1 MEFGLDAGTV
11 ELAAAQGQ
19 ARGGR
24 SREVR
29 LKAPVGVR
37 AHASSSRQTED
48 VGALLEIS
56 TAVWTLAAEVKE
68 VEAERGFPAPAQ
80 DPRLFRDFQDLSE
93 PLDAIELLRRARAA
107 AGGPLANLGDRQRRR
122 ATDGTIPTGGGAG
135 RPPEPP
141 ATTPSRCW
149 RS

>member
-1 MEFGLDAGTV
+1 M
-11 ELAAAQGQ
+11 
-19 ARGGR
+19 
-24 SREVR
+24 
-29 LKAPVGVR
+29 
-37 AHASSSRQTED
+37 
-48 VGALLEIS
+48 
-56 TAVWTLAAEVKE
+56 
-68 VEAERGFPAPAQ
+68 EAERGFPAPAQ